1 VNCAKAA
8 ALCRILRSSMG
19 FPLSLRTMSADW
31 EECMLCMLSAVV
43 DGGMD
48 SGRGKK
54 EDVIRKKEDNLD
66 QR

>member
-8 ALCRILRSSMG
+8 ALCKILRSSMG
-19 FPLSLRTMSADW
+19 FPLSLRTMS
-31 EECMLCMLSAVV
+31 EECMLCMLGAVV

-48 SGRGKK
+48 AGRRKK

>member
-43 DGGMD
+43 DGG
-48 SGRGKK
+48 KK